1 MRTGT
6 FIEWNGHAI
15 VCLPRTDRFYLL
27 YSYCEIHEFKVF
39 EQINRDEIGKIEVA
53 RNSQEVK
60 FLNIFTTSIAGL
72 CKCIIL

>member
-27 YSYCEIHEFKVF
+27 YSYSEVHEFKVF
-39 EQINRDEIGKIEVA
+39 EQTNRDEIGEI
-53 RNSQEVK
+53 R
-60 FLNIFTTSIAGL
+60 
-72 CKCIIL
+72 C